1 MHMELMK
8 IIKQRGY
15 TLQRIA
21 DEWEYVNGKKI
32 TRSTLSQSV
41 TGNPTVKT
49 LQGIANVIGCT
60 VGDFFA
66 DELDGVICCPRCG
79 KRYKL
84 VPLDD

>member
-1 MHMELMK
+1 MELMK

-21 DEWEYVNGKKI
+21 DDWEAVNGKKI

-66 DELDGVICCPRCG
+66 DELEQGVVCCPRCG
-79 KRYKL
+79 KRFKV

>member
-1 MHMELMK
+1 MQIKEV
-8 IIKQRGY
+8 IKQHGY

-21 DEWEYVNGKKI
+21 DEWERVNGRTMTKGA
-32 TRSTLSQSV
+32 LSMSIN
-41 TGNPTVKT
+41 GNPTIKT
-49 LQGIANVIGCT
+49 LQGIAAVVGCA

-66 DELDGVICCPRCG
+66 DETVGTVRCPHCG